1 MTNKEWLFSLPNN
14 ELADIL
20 KDFEIACNEAESC
33 DFVAGKGSDSCE
45 GCIKHWLESEHED
58 KHYITNKQNEK
69 VLVPDINSVRYLVNV
84 TVNGELCISE
94 FKWRNTK
101 SYLLALY
108 NGVVFANAFDAD
120 AYIAKQ
126 EKIMKKLNNEFGS
139 GDLPY

>member
-1 MTNKEWLFSLPNN
+1 MTNKEWLFSLSNN
-14 ELADIL
+14 KLSEIL
-20 KDFEIACNEAESC
+20 DDFVIACDETESC
-33 DFVAGKGSDSCE
+33 DFVAGRGSNCCKS
-45 GCIKHWLESEHED
+45 CIKHWLESERKE
-58 KHYITNKQNEK
+58 KRYITNKQNEK